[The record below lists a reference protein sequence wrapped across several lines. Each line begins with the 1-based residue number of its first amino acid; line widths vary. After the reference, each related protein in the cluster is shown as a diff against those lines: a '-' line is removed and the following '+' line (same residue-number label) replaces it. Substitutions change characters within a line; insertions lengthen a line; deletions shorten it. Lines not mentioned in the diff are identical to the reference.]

1 MVRIWAVT
9 KGDSGDARNATLLAI
24 STGRPL
30 ASDHFLAAGLAIAS
44 FLGARDGT
52 KNHRPEPALLDELR
66 GLWEN
71 WNREMLSL
79 PEHLTPPMS
88 NIGEC
93 CGSWRFDGCL

>member
-1 MVRIWAVT
+1 MVRIWAITDEIPVT
-9 KGDSGDARNATLLAI
+9 QGNATVSAI
-24 STGRPL
+24 SSGRPL
-30 ASDHFLAAGLAIAS
+30 ASDHFLAAAMAIAS

-52 KNHRPEPALLDELR
+52 QNHRAEPALLDELR

-88 NIGEC
+88 DIGEML
-93 CGSWRFDGCL
+93 R